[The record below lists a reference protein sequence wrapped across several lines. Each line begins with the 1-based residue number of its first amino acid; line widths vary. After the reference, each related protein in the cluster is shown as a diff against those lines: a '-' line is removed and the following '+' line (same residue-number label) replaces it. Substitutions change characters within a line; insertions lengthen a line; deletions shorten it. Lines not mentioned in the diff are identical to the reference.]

1 MIFKIMLTTK
11 GESEITLAC
20 YFMRMASLYIGIQP
34 KQRYAFFAHVFNT
47 SDGPWDP
54 QSPELEDCY
63 CRNHSLSGNSVS
75 MRHLMLQLFCSL
87 EKRKMRAGLRADY
100 SFLMRG
106 VEGQATV
113 IGHKRVAWSCIRG
126 G

>member
-54 QSPELEDCY
+54 QSPELEDLDCSNNKFPPSPKFGGTY
-63 CRNHSLSGNSVS
+63 CFNWMCISLGIS
-75 MRHLMLQLFCSL
+75 MELVPAYSESWLM
-87 EKRKMRAGLRADY
+87 
-100 SFLMRG
+100 
-106 VEGQATV
+106 
-113 IGHKRVAWSCIRG
+113 SCETS
-126 G
+126 